1 MQPAKKHI
9 SKEMG
14 MIKMSKK
21 DDLAKKIKILGNTY
35 LEILNNLDERILLLE
50 KKITELEQN
59 K

>member
-1 MQPAKKHI
+1 
-9 SKEMG
+9 